1 VSPPEPLLLADGAPP
16 QALAVA
22 LEKAW
27 SAGRA
32 VGLAHPAD
40 REVLAAAIGSGAAL
54 APWGAAVVVGSGGSS
69 GGRRWCVQPLAHLQ
83 ASADA
88 TATWLRLQGL
98 DPAACLHLDPLP
110 LHHVSGLLPLVRC
123 RRWGAELRVLPP
135 EWLRDS
141 SLLAAACPLPAEQ
154 PVLLSLVPTQLG
166 RLMASPQGLAWLRGC
181 QVIWVGGAALP
192 APLAEQ
198 ARREGLPLAPC
209 YGATETAAMVAALP
223 PERFLAGE
231 GGCGFALADVELRL
245 APAAEAA
252 LEHSQDLAGGAA
264 AQGRHLD
271 PAAPVAPERRLD
283 PPPATLELSLKP
295 ETPSPLEVR
304 TARLSP
310 GWLEAGRLCP
320 LPRDGEGWWRSGDA
334 ARLEEGRLTVL
345 GRLDGAL
352 QSGGETIFPELLE
365 GRLLA
370 AAAAAALP
378 LEAVLLLGL
387 PDAEWGERLV
397 ALVRPGPEADAAAL
411 IRALEAITARWWPAE
426 RPRHWQLCP
435 SLAATAAGKWERA
448 RWRRWLQEAIRA
460 GR

>member
-1 VSPPEPLLLADGAPP
+1 VSLGEPLLLADGAPP
-16 QALAVA
+16 QSVAVA
-22 LEKAW
+22 LEEAW

-40 REVLAAAIGSGAAL
+40 REALAAAIGSGVSL
-54 APWGAAVVVGSGGSS
+54 APWGASVVLGSGGSS

-88 TATWLRLQGL
+88 TATWLRAQGL

-123 RRWGAELRVLPP
+123 RRWGAELRCLPP
-135 EWLRDS
+135 EWLRDPT
-141 SLLAAACPLPAEQ
+141 LLAAACPLPAER

-181 QVIWVGGAALP
+181 RVIWVGGAALP
-192 APLAEQ
+192 ASLAAQ
-198 ARREGLPLAPC
+198 ARRQGLRLAPC
-209 YGATETAAMVAALP
+209 YGATETAAMVAALA

-231 GGCGFALADVELRL
+231 AGCGFALADGELRL
-245 APAAEAA
+245 AAAAPAA
-252 LEHSQDLAGGAA
+252 LEHSQDPAGVAA
-264 AQGRHLD
+264 
-271 PAAPVAPERRLD
+271 APERRLD
-283 PPPATLELSLKP
+283 RPAKAALELSLQP
-295 ETPSPLEVR
+295 AAPAALEVR

-310 GWLEAGRLCP
+310 GWLEDGRLCP

-334 ARLEEGRLTVL
+334 ARLEGGRLTVL

-352 QSGGETIFPELLE
+352 QSGGETVFPELLE

-397 ALVRPGPEADAAAL
+397 ALVRPGPEADAGAL
-411 IRALEAITARWWPAE
+411 ICALEQITARWWPAE

-435 SLAATAAGKWERA
+435 SLATTAAGKWERG
-448 RWRRWLQEAIRA
+448 RWRRWLLQAIRL
-460 GR
+460 GG